1 MEKKNREELSKE
13 VEEFARR
20 WQKLLE
26 DDGEKRMSAL
36 YEQLQVRLEAIN
48 SDLQVSEEELQKF
61 HAVITVFDLHSK
73 DSKDES
79 EEDGKKI

>member
-48 SDLQVSEEELQKF
+48 S
-61 HAVITVFDLHSK
+61 
-73 DSKDES
+73 
-79 EEDGKKI
+79 

>member
-48 SDLQVSEEELQKF
+48 SDLGSLQVSEEELQKF
-61 HAVITVFDLHSK
+61 HAVITGFDLH
-73 DSKDES
+73 SKDES